1 MDYSE
6 AFPKTLKTALETEL
20 TKFYSGQE
28 RTPFRD
34 FIVYNKDD
42 IPTGIPKTVDSII
55 PSVSLTGLAFVGILL
70 LMLVVKK

>member
-1 MDYSE
+1 MDYSKP
-6 AFPKTLKTALETEL
+6 FPKTLKTAMEEEL
-20 TKFYSGQE
+20 TKFYSGQD

-34 FIVYNKDD
+34 YIVYSKDD

-55 PSVSLTGLAFVGILL
+55 PSVSITGIVFVAILL